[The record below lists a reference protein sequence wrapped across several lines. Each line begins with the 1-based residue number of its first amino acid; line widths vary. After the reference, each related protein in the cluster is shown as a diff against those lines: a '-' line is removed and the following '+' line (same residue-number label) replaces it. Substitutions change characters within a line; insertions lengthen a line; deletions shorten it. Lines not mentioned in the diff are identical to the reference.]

1 MKSPRLLAVALGLF
15 SAIGHAADA
24 APVVK
29 RTKAAVSTPL
39 FIQQVA
45 GGNTLAEVTLT
56 ATAVPTKPDAP
67 GVIAFVPPLGASGKA
82 VLDSV
87 SKYLVERHHGWP
99 AGQRIEIV
107 FTPPIAPDD
116 AAAAGLAVATLLD
129 SMFSDWEADAK
140 CAVVGNL
147 QADGKIV
154 SVSGALMRLL
164 VAMRAGSSRILLP
177 EKNVAEAAADV
188 MINEGPDGFGRVQM
202 FAVKDFDE
210 IPMMA
215 GGTLEK
221 AVAESMAAFDET
233 QKELAAAGKDAANL
247 IKTKDTQESLRTVLE
262 KWPNHI
268 SARLLLGYSI
278 GRYKAFSPAGT
289 AQVVDRSAA
298 TLLSGVVSGR
308 AHEVKNLP
316 PDRIEAELAALKNY
330 ASRIDPKMRPLIDH
344 LIAYG
349 TAALSWH
356 KTPPRNQADATS
368 LAGYL
373 STEAAVAQEERQKLA
388 RSVLK

>member
-99 AGQRIEIV
+99 AGQRIELV

-316 PDRIEAELAALKNY
+316 PDRIEAELTALKNY